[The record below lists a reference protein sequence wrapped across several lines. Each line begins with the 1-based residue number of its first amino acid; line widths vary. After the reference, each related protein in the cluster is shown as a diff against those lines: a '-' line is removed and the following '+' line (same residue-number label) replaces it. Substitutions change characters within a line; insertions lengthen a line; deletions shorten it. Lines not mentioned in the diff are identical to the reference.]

1 MVAWLLR
8 ALWYRG
14 GVWMESGK
22 MGKWR
27 VTACLYRISFH
38 DDENV
43 LKLIMVMVVQ
53 LCEYKKIELYKLKG
67 GFYSNCIVY
76 L

>member
-1 MVAWLLR
+1 
-8 ALWYRG
+8 
-14 GVWMESGK
+14 